1 MTSRRT
7 QLVLLILVVASSLL
21 VAGVWATYDMNSPKD
36 RDLVTAEP
44 TAASSRARALA
55 VLRSWDERRA
65 AAYAA
70 GDADALAALYLPGSE
85 SGATDRQ
92 ILRQYLRRGLR
103 VQDMRT
109 QILDLQIEAQD
120 ETAMSL
126 VVTDRLS
133 SAVAMGTEVR
143 VRLPRDQATTR
154 KIELQRVGV
163 SWLVAEAEATRSGA
177 GAQPEA
183 GRSSAAESTS
193 TTPVSRKP

>member
-1 MTSRRT
+1 M
-7 QLVLLILVVASSLL
+7 VLLILVVASSLL
-21 VAGVWATYDMNSPKD
+21 VAGVWATHAMNSPKD
-36 RDLVTAEP
+36 HDSVRDEP

-70 GDADALAALYLPGSE
+70 GDAEALAALYLPGSE

-92 ILRQYLRRGLR
+92 ILREYLRRGLR
-103 VQDMRT
+103 VQGMRT
-109 QILDLQIEAQD
+109 QILDLQIQAQD

-133 SAVAMGTEVR
+133 SAVAMGTGVR

-154 KIELQRVGV
+154 EIELQRVGV
-163 SWLVAEAEATRSGA
+163 SWLVAEAEATRPGA